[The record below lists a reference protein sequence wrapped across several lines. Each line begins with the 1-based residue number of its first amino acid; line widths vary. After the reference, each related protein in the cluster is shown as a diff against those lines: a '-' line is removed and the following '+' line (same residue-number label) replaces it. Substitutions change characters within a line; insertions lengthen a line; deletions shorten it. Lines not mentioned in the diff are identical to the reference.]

1 MWKKPSLKIM
11 GKYRK
16 TYYRWSFTAGK
27 SHRNGEIQLPRF
39 IAGGVDMVRYGDI
52 DSFTNLKNRKIYIL

>member
-1 MWKKPSLKIM
+1 M

>member
-1 MWKKPSLKIM
+1 M

-39 IAGGVDMVRYGDI
+39 IAGGVDVVRYGDI
-52 DSFTNLKNRKIYIL
+52 DSFTPPPPPNLKNRKIYIL